1 MTHELGQVTEP
12 TLLVPGDPDAIMANA
27 RFIRERAVR
36 ASETGEA
43 LKRIDAGGWSGE
55 AADLW
60 HEQHQTDVPRWF
72 DGGDSLAAGAA
83 ALEEYAR
90 VLRWAQAEAAEAARL
105 WAEGEAAT
113 EQAKLDYEKAVADAQ
128 GGAVAPFV
136 DPGAERRQAAQ
147 DMLRAA
153 RQELAGEGDRAAFAL
168 REEAAVAPQ
177 DSQAQIDANF
187 YGALWEGFSGTFTAF
202 YDAFSDPLG
211 TVKAMAYAATHPVET
226 FKEMVSWNDFANGRG
241 EVGLGRITGEVIGGV
256 LTGGIGKILKTLK
269 KLPDAPEHRVPVP
282 ERQTTGDPID
292 VATGS
297 MVLAQTD
304 VELPGLLPLVL
315 KRLHLSSFRAGQH
328 FGPTWASTLDQR
340 LELDGTDVCFVAD
353 DGTLSL
359 FPQPAQGASA
369 DAVTGPQRRLA
380 RFEGD
385 AYTIT
390 DVAQGRTLH
399 FGPAGE
405 IRPLTAIVDRSGQ
418 RIDVE
423 RDADGV
429 PVEVRHSGGYRIRV
443 DSDAGLVTALHLR
456 DADDG
461 DDVLLM
467 RYGYEDQRLTEVINA
482 SGLPLRFTYDESG
495 RITSWTDRND
505 KWYRYVY
512 DDGGRVVE
520 VEGSGG
526 FFSGTLEYDHEN
538 RITCWTDSQGART
551 EYHLNEAGQTVREV
565 DAQGGEIRSEW
576 DDRDRLLSRT
586 DQLGRTVRH
595 EYDEVGNLVAVTRPD
610 GSQTRIEYDDLRL
623 PVTIIAPDG
632 AVTRREHDERGN
644 VVRSVDALG
653 AVTTYAY
660 DERGHLASFTDALGN
675 VRRVETDAAGLP
687 VVVTDPMGNA
697 TRYARDGFGRVAE
710 VVDPLGGTTRFGWT
724 VDGKPAWRT
733 SPDGATERW
742 LYDGEGNLRTF
753 VDALGQETHTE
764 VTHFDLPSA
773 EIRPDGT
780 RLEFDYDTEL
790 RLVAV
795 TNEQGLVW
803 RYDYDVVGNL
813 AREIDFNGRAVTYRH
828 DAAGQLIERT
838 NGAGE
843 TTSFSRDVLGN
854 VIERRN
860 GSVTS
865 TFTYDPLG
873 RLLEAMDGDT
883 QVTFERDPAGR
894 VLAETINGRTVA
906 SVYDP
911 LGRRIRRRTP
921 SGAES
926 VWEYGPNGRPSALHT
941 AGRTLRFG
949 YDRAGHE
956 VQRDLGP
963 DVVLAQAWNANHQ
976 LLSQT
981 LDRAGQQVQRRS
993 YTYRADGYLTGLD
1006 DKLTGPRTFDLD
1018 RLGRITAVNGPG
1030 WSERYAYDAAGNL
1043 AHASWPTSDPEE
1055 LGDREYSGT
1064 LIRRAGKVRYEHD
1077 AQGRVVLR
1085 QRKRLSRKPDTWRYF
1100 WDADDRLTEVL
1111 TPDGARWHYRY
1122 DPLGRRVAKQR
1133 LTPDGS
1139 RVLEQIE
1146 FIWDAAVLAE
1156 QAHTDGLPNG
1166 PHLLD
1171 ARVTVW
1177 NHEPGTF
1184 RPLTQAQRSAVRN
1197 APQRWID
1204 EQFHSIITDLVGTP
1218 TELIDDQGAV
1228 SWHRRTTLWGVTPD
1242 QSRAGAYTPLRFPGQ
1257 YHDPETGFNYNYHRH
1272 YDPNTGRY
1280 ASNDPLGL
1288 AASPRPQSYVSNP
1301 SRQIDPFGLVPC
1313 PDDSKLPGSGPIPG
1327 VLEVSERVKSVGAV
1341 ENFFP
1346 KGERDF
1352 VFDPV
1357 QNRFVT
1363 GSEQGILGHDGLRES
1378 IGGNPSDVVGG
1389 RLSRGPNGEFLTNEW
1404 SGHYGHQWTPEIRQ
1418 KFVEFMGEYG
1428 LEVAH
1433 TPWRG

>member
-1 MTHELGQVTEP
+1 MTFELGEATEP
-12 TLLVPGDPDAIMANA
+12 TLLVPGDPDVIESNA
-27 RFIRERAVR
+27 RFIRERAVK

-60 HEQHQTDVPRWF
+60 HEQHETDVPRWF
-72 DGGDSLAAGAA
+72 DGGDSLEAGAT

-90 VLRWAQAEAAEAARL
+90 VLRWAQGEAAEAARL

-113 EQAKLDYEKAVADAQ
+113 EQAKLDYERAVADAQ
-128 GGAVAPFV
+128 GGEIAPFV
-136 DPGAERRQAAQ
+136 DPGGERRQAAQ
-147 DMLRAA
+147 DMLRLA
-153 RQELAGEGDRAAFAL
+153 RQELIAAGDSAAFAL

-177 DSQAQIDANF
+177 DSQAQIDSNF
-187 YGALWEGFSGTFTAF
+187 YGALWEGFAGTFTAF
-202 YDAFSDPLG
+202 YDAFTDPLG
-211 TVKAMAYAATHPVET
+211 TVKAMYYAATHPVEA
-226 FKEMVSWNDFANGRG
+226 FKEIVSWDDFVNGRG
-241 EVGLGRITGEVIGGV
+241 EVGLGRLTGEFLGGLVTGGV
-256 LTGGIGKILKTLK
+256 GKVLKTLR
-269 KLPDAPEHRVPVP
+269 KLPDAPEHRVPVS
-282 ERQTTGDPID
+282 EKKTTGDPID

-304 VELPGLLPLVL
+304 VELPGVLPLVL

-328 FGPTWASTLDQR
+328 FGPTWTSTLDQR
-340 LELDGTDVCFVAD
+340 LEVDETDVCFVAD

-359 FPQPAQGASA
+359 FPQPAPGSSVV
-369 DAVTGPQRRLA
+369 AVTGPQRSLA
-380 RFEGD
+380 RSEDGS
-385 AYTIT
+385 YTIT
-390 DVAQGRTLH
+390 DAAQGRTLH
-399 FGPAGE
+399 FGSAGE
-405 IRPLTAIVDRSGQ
+405 ILPLIAIADRSGH
-418 RIDVE
+418 RIDFE
-423 RDADGV
+423 RDADRT

-443 DSDAGLVTALHLR
+443 ESEDGLVTALFLR
-456 DADDG
+456 EADNG

-467 RYGYEDQRLTEVINA
+467 RYGYQDRRLTEVVNA
-482 SGLPLRFTYDESG
+482 SGLPLKFTYDEAG

-505 KWYRYVY
+505 KWYRYTY
-512 DDGGRVVE
+512 DSRGRVVE
-520 VEGSGG
+520 VEGSGD
-526 FFSGTLEYDHEN
+526 FLSGTLEYDD
-538 RITCWTDSQGART
+538 RITHWTNSQGART
-551 EYHLNEAGQTVREV
+551 TYHLNEYGQTVREV
-565 DAQGGEIRSEW
+565 DALGGEIRCEW
-576 DDRDRLLSRT
+576 DERDRLLSRT
-586 DQLGRTVRH
+586 DQLGRTVRY
-595 EYDEVGNLVAVTRPD
+595 EYDDDGNPVAISRPD
-610 GSQTRIEYDDLRL
+610 GSQARFEYNDLRL
-623 PVTIIAPDG
+623 TTAIVAPDG
-632 AVTRREHDERGN
+632 SVSRREYDRRGN
-644 VVRSVDALG
+644 IVRAVDPLG
-653 AVTTYAY
+653 AVTSYSY
-660 DERGHLASFTDALGN
+660 DERGHLVNFTDALGN

-687 VVVTDPMGNA
+687 VVLTDPLGNI
-697 TRYARDGFGRVAE
+697 TRYVRDGFGRVAE

-733 SPDGATERW
+733 LPDGATERW
-742 LYDGEGNLRTF
+742 RYDGEGNLRTF
-753 VDALGQETHTE
+753 VDALGQETRTE
-764 VTHFDLPSA
+764 VTHFDLPSE

-780 RLEFDYDTEL
+780 RLQFGYDTEL
-790 RLVAV
+790 RLVSV

-843 TTSFSRDVLGN
+843 VTSFTRDVLGS

-865 TFTYDPLG
+865 TFSYDPLG
-873 RLLEAMDGDT
+873 RLVEAMDGDT
-883 QVTFERDPAGR
+883 QVSFDRDPAGR

-926 VWEYGPNGRPSALHT
+926 VWEYDPNGRPTALHT

-956 VQRDLGP
+956 IQRDLGP

-981 LDRAGQQVQRRS
+981 LTGATGQQIQQRS
-993 YTYRADGYLTGLD
+993 YTYRADGFLTGLD

-1018 RLGRITAVNGPG
+1018 RVGRVTAVTGPG
-1030 WSERYAYDAAGNL
+1030 WTERYAYDAAGNL
-1043 AHASWPTSDPEE
+1043 AHASWPTNDGEE

-1100 WDADDRLTEVL
+1100 WDADDRLVEVL
-1111 TPDGARWHYRY
+1111 TPDGARWRYRY

-1146 FIWDAAVLAE
+1146 FIWDGTVLAE

-1166 PHLLD
+1166 PNFTD

-1177 NHEPGTF
+1177 NYEPGTF
-1184 RPLTQAQRSAVRN
+1184 RPVTQTERSALRN
-1197 APQRWID
+1197 APQHWID

-1218 TELIDDQGAV
+1218 TELVNDQGAV
-1228 SWHRRTTLWGVTPD
+1228 AWHQRTTLWGVTTD
-1242 QSRAGAYTPLRFPGQ
+1242 QPRTGAHTPLRFPGQ
-1257 YHDPETGFNYNYHRH
+1257 YHDPETGFNYNFHRH
-1272 YDPNTGRY
+1272 YDPASGRY
-1280 ASNDPLGL
+1280 AAIDPLGL
-1288 AASPRPQSYVSNP
+1288 RGGLRPHNYVPNPNYWLDPLGLKCEDGPGQGGPYLYRGVPYGHPGYDDALNGRAVPWGGHADPNLHNGGDTRSEFTSWTTDLDGVARDAA
-1301 SRQIDPFGLVPC
+1301 
-1313 PDDSKLPGSGPIPG
+1313 DDGNGPG
-1327 VLEVSERVKSVGAV
+1327 VVLRIPNADAPGYTRVESQDIYGESEVLVRGPVSGAEVSI
-1341 ENFFP
+1341 N
-1346 KGERDF
+1346 
-1352 VFDPV
+1352 
-1357 QNRFVT
+1357 
-1363 GSEQGILGHDGLRES
+1363 
-1378 IGGNPSDVVGG
+1378 GG
-1389 RLSRGPNGEFLTNEW
+1389 
-1404 SGHYGHQWTPEIRQ
+1404 
-1418 KFVEFMGEYG
+1418 
-1428 LEVAH
+1428 
-1433 TPWRG
+1433 PWRPVY

>member
-1 MTHELGQVTEP
+1 MSFELGQVTDP
-12 TLLVPGDPDAIMANA
+12 ALLVPGDPDLIEANA
-27 RFIRERAVR
+27 RFIRERAVK

-43 LKRIDAGGWSGE
+43 LQRIDAGGWTGR

-72 DGGDSLAAGAA
+72 DGGDSLEAGAA

-90 VLRWAQAEAAEAARL
+90 VLRWAQDEAAEAARL

-113 EQAKLDYEKAVADAQ
+113 EQAKLDYERAVAEAQ
-128 GGAVAPFV
+128 GGEVAPFV
-136 DPGAERRQAAQ
+136 DPGGERRQAAQ
-147 DMLRAA
+147 DMLRLA
-153 RQELAGEGDRAAFAL
+153 RQELVWAGDRAAFAL

-202 YDAFSDPLG
+202 YDAFADPLG
-211 TVKAMAYAATHPVET
+211 TVEAMAYAVTHPVET
-226 FKEMVSWNDFANGRG
+226 FKAMVSWDDFANGHG
-241 EVGLGRITGEVIGGV
+241 EVGLGRITGEILGGIVTGGV
-256 LTGGIGKILKTLK
+256 GKVLKTIK
-269 KLPDAPEHRVPVP
+269 KVPDAPEHRVPVP
-282 ERQTTGDPID
+282 ERNTTGDPID
-292 VATGS
+292 IATGS

-304 VELPGLLPLVL
+304 VELAGVLPLVL
-315 KRLHLSSFRAGQH
+315 KRLHLSTFRAGQH
-328 FGPTWASTLDQR
+328 FGPTWTSTLDQR
-340 LELDGTDVCFVAD
+340 LEVDETDVCFVAD

-359 FPQPAQGASA
+359 FPQPALGSSTAA
-369 DAVTGPQRRLA
+369 ATGPRRSLT
-380 RFEGD
+380 RFEDGT
-385 AYTIT
+385 YTIT
-390 DVAQGRTLH
+390 DAAQGLTLH

-405 IRPLTAIVDRSGQ
+405 ILPLTAITDRNGH

-423 RDADGV
+423 RDADRT

-443 DSDAGLVTALHLR
+443 ESDGGLVTALHLR
-456 DADDG
+456 GADDG

-467 RYGYEDQRLTEVINA
+467 RYGYEDQRLVEVINA
-482 SGLPLRFTYDESG
+482 SGLPLKFTYDESG

-505 KWYRYVY
+505 KWYRYTY
-512 DDGGRVVE
+512 DGRGRVVE

-526 FFSGTLEYDHEN
+526 FFSGALEYDDEN

-551 EYHLNEAGQTVREV
+551 TYHLNEAGQTVREV
-565 DAQGGEIRSEW
+565 DAQGGEIRFEW
-576 DDRDRLLSRT
+576 DESDRLLSRT
-586 DQLGRTVRH
+586 DQLGRTVRY
-595 EYDEVGNLVAVTRPD
+595 EYDEPGNLVAISRPD
-610 GSQTRIEYDDLRL
+610 GSQARFEHNDLRL
-623 PVTIIAPDG
+623 PTTLIAPDG
-632 AVTRREHDERGN
+632 SVSRREYDERGN
-644 VVRSVDALG
+644 VVRAVDPLG
-653 AVTTYAY
+653 AVTSYAY

-687 VVVTDPMGNA
+687 VALTDPLGNT

-733 SPDGATERW
+733 LPDGATERW

-753 VDALGQETHTE
+753 VDALGQETRTE
-764 VTHFDLPSA
+764 VTHFDLPSV

-790 RLVAV
+790 RLVSV

-828 DAAGQLIERT
+828 DAAGQLVERT

-860 GSVTS
+860 GAVTS

-873 RLLEAMDGDT
+873 RLVEAMDGDT
-883 QVTFERDPAGR
+883 QVTFDRDPAGR

-926 VWEYGPNGRPSALHT
+926 AWEYDPNGRPTALHT

-956 VQRDLGP
+956 IQRDLGP

-981 LDRAGQQVQRRS
+981 ITGATGQQIQQRS

-1018 RLGRITAVNGPG
+1018 RVGRVTAVTGPG
-1030 WSERYAYDAAGNL
+1030 WTERYAYDAAGNL
-1043 AHASWPTSDPEE
+1043 AHASWPTSDGEE

-1100 WDADDRLTEVL
+1100 WDADDRLVEVL
-1111 TPDGARWHYRY
+1111 TPDGARWRYRY

-1146 FIWDAAVLAE
+1146 FIWDGTVLAE

-1166 PHLLD
+1166 PNFTD

-1177 NHEPGTF
+1177 NYEPGTF
-1184 RPLTQAQRSAVRN
+1184 RPVTQTERSALRN

-1204 EQFHSIITDLVGTP
+1204 DQFHSIVTDLVGTP
-1218 TELIDDQGAV
+1218 TELINDQGAV
-1228 SWHRRTTLWGVTPD
+1228 AWHQRTTLWGVAPD
-1242 QSRAGAYTPLRFPGQ
+1242 QPRTAAYTPLRFPGQ
-1257 YHDPETGFNYNYHRH
+1257 YHDPETGFNYNFHRH
-1272 YDPNTGRY
+1272 YDPATSRY
-1280 ASNDPLGL
+1280 TSSDPLGL
-1288 AASPRPQSYVSNP
+1288 EGGPDPHGYVFNP
-1301 SRQIDPFGLVPC
+1301 HTWLDPLGLKDESCRQGYHPPPKGR
-1313 PDDSKLPGSGPIPG
+1313 SLPGFPDTQRVTPKTPVQGGGGLRPRWKDRKGNIYEWDYQHG
-1327 VLEVSERVKSVGAV
+1327 EVEVYNKRGKHQGA
-1341 ENFFP
+1341 
-1346 KGERDF
+1346 
-1352 VFDPV
+1352 FDPE
-1357 QNRFVT
+1357 T
-1363 GSEQGILGHDGLRES
+1363 GQPIEGKGPVPGRE
-1378 IGGNPSDVVGG
+1378 
-1389 RLSRGPNGEFLTNEW
+1389 
-1404 SGHYGHQWTPEIRQ
+1404 
-1418 KFVEFMGEYG
+1418 VE
-1428 LEVAH
+1428 
-1433 TPWRG
+1433 P